1 MTVKVKVGQT
11 QNIRLV
17 AAGEKR
23 PVIVPDSIT
32 LGIDTVGPYI
42 SGIASGNGIIITTTA
57 GTGGESAN
65 VVISHAGT
73 SSSANTNNSTLEFI
87 QNATIDPFGHI
98 TGFSSAGLNANNF
111 SVSSGL
117 ISSKNITFGN
127 TAITLGQST
136 DEIRELNLAEIGEFT
151 ITANTISVPGNL
163 NFNLALS
170 DAVINAG
177 THRIINVEDPIDF
190 QDVVNKRYLEA
201 QIESI
206 EQTVKVV
213 QDPVLE
219 TDATNKRYVDAL
231 VQGLI
236 VRPAA
241 LAATTAD
248 LGGTFD
254 SGNTTFASTITLDP
268 INILYIDDVT
278 RWEVGSNL
286 LVKDQNDPIENGSYD
301 LIQKGSAN
309 TEWIFQRTEWSNES
323 SEVPGSFEFVTD
335 GTVNAGTG
343 WVVTVAD
350 ASTFRINTDDI
361 IWSQFS
367 GEGTYTAGQGLTL
380 TGRQFTVDE
389 TLILSQINPVN
400 DVLTINSD
408 GALTLPTGGSAA
420 RPTAV
425 QGMVRFN
432 SQDGQFEGYD
442 GIAWSGLGGVIDVNQ
457 DTKITAENS
466 PGENNDEL
474 KFYAGGT
481 LAAVFSANTAAF
493 SGDVT
498 IAGNLTIGNQDVD
511 TVSVVADFTSNL
523 VPDADRTYSLGSETK
538 NWNKLNVDTLS
549 SSDGIVKFDGTGA
562 IKLPSANTALRP
574 TGQAGMLRFN
584 SEEGR
589 FEGYDGNIWTGIAG
603 SVIDLDKN
611 TYIIAETSAGANN
624 NELDFWTDNVQRMQ
638 IGAAGDLLFGS
649 NLDKLIINYNTGDM
663 FVNGKLTATNNLVI
677 DPVGYISVANNT
689 ITDLAD
695 PVNPGDAVNL
705 RYLDNTFSSGL
716 TIVDNANT
724 YIDGVNLLSNP
735 TIEIGRGLELQEL
748 DSANNTFKIGL
759 DVTGATPGLYGQDGY
774 APRFRLLEDGRI
786 DFVTD
791 IPIELQANA
800 IPNFTETSR
809 DIIALM
815 FTDGNANNEGITA
828 VNDDL
833 NDVMNLFAN
842 NFDITLTGDVSG
854 TAQVTRLS
862 DTVITTSLTADFISN
877 LIPTGANSAIIVTHT
892 PGPNSNASI
901 EVDYTVLDARY
912 QVTGGDFIA
921 SRYLDADNTSFYMDP
936 AGTSRVNQIDVGYG
950 STFSQLR
957 MRDGPGSFSVL
968 YGSGGKIG
976 FLDNTFN
983 YAAYSDRSTG
993 DWVVQNGDVKAE
1005 RFVDADAQTYF
1016 LHPGGTDSRIKQI
1029 SIDDKII
1036 VDDIS
1041 IGGDVGAR
1049 TIKTTTGILTV
1060 DASGGISLQG
1070 AGNDLNV
1077 NNSKI
1082 TNLLNPTSGQDAA
1095 TKSYVDAAAQ
1105 GLRVIP
1111 SALAATTVNL
1121 DATFLGGVLTSANT
1135 EAFSVDDVTDWSVGD
1150 RVLVKDQTNPLE
1162 NGSYEVTV
1170 VGDISTQWVLT
1181 RGEYFNES
1189 SEIPGAFQFV
1199 TDGTLNR
1206 STGWVATVTDAETFV
1221 IGADA
1226 VVWYQF
1232 SGAGTYT
1239 AGEALT
1245 LTGTEFS
1252 ISDGDIDNVKLAN
1265 PSINIAGE
1273 AGANTVI
1280 ALGETLII
1288 EGTNGVDTTI
1298 SNGKVAIAINELDGG
1313 TF

>member
-420 RPTAV
+420 RPTAI

-695 PVNPGDAVNL
+695 PVNPGDAVSL

-1298 SNGKVAIAINELDGG
+1298 SNGKVAIAVNELDGG